1 MKQNQDFLLR
11 VSQLFVDNGPKA
23 VTMADV
29 AAAVGISKKTLY
41 QHFRNKEELLE
52 GVLQFNLD
60 RVISKLK
67 HLDGTVENAIERM
80 YCRDEDLEKISHS
93 NNTILIRQLVKYYP
107 AIFNKHMLNFSEKF
121 SDVVVHNI
129 SIGRKQGFYR
139 EDFDALIYSK
149 IFFQM
154 IMSYDSSPYID
165 TEKIDR
171 EQYKNEL
178 TLMYMHAITTE
189 KGRET
194 LNKLKKDK

>member
-23 VTMADV
+23 VTMDDV

-52 GVLQFNLD
+52 GVLKFNLD

-129 SIGRKQGFYR
+129 GIGRKRGFYR

-178 TLMYMHAITTE
+178 MLMYMHAITTE

>member
-23 VTMADV
+23 VTMDDV

-178 TLMYMHAITTE
+178 MLMYMHAITTE